1 MKRVSHR
8 QGAASV
14 VPTLVVVLLALVAP
28 TAEAQTFTVLHTF
41 TGGTD
46 GVWPQGGLV
55 QDTAGNLYGTTFL
68 GGNGFGCNRPPQNI
82 GCGVVFKVN
91 TSGTE
96 TVVHRFVGRDGSMP
110 AAGLLIDPNGNI
122 YGTTDFGGTSGR
134 GAVFKLGTASY
145 SFKGQ
150 PDGSQPFG
158 SLVQDASGNLYGTTA
173 GGGSSNNGTVFKV
186 DAANNET
193 VLYSFTGGADG
204 SQPFA
209 TLIRDAGGNLYGT
222 TAAGGAFGS
231 GTVFKLDMKNNETV
245 LHSFNGADGAN
256 PEAGVIRD
264 AAGNFYGTTSRGG
277 AFDKGTVF
285 KLDTS
290 GQETVVHSF
299 TGGADGGNPGASLLL
314 DALGNLYGTTSA
326 GGDLT
331 CGTSTGCGTVF
342 KIDTLGN
349 ETVLHS
355 FNGHADGSSP
365 TAGVIMD
372 AAGSLY
378 GTALLGGDFSCRLE
392 GCGTVFILGAVGFDV
407 SVALMGTG
415 SGTVTSTPPGINCGA
430 TCSASFAGG
439 TMLTLTATAVAGSAF
454 SGWTGA
460 CAGTGSCTLTV
471 NAAKS
476 VSATFNASDFS
487 LAPAS
492 ANLTVQFGG
501 RGSDIITITPESGSF
516 GSAIQLTCAVAGPS
530 PMPGCVMSPTSVT
543 PGTNSATS
551 TLTIDATGLAMLMP
565 SMSRPLGPFYVAMWF
580 PLALVSLVPVAGRKQ
595 RHRCW
600 ASCGFLLLSLL
611 MLFDIACGGSSSRQP
626 TSYVVSV
633 TGSANG
639 GMIQHTT
646 QVTVT
651 VH

>member
-1 MKRVSHR
+1 MNILSRR
-8 QGAASV
+8 QGAARV
-14 VPTLVVVLLALVAP
+14 APILVVVLLALVAT
-28 TAEAQTFTVLHTF
+28 TAQAQTFTVLHTF
-41 TGGTD
+41 TGLPD

-55 QDTAGNLYGTTFL
+55 RDTAGNLYGTTFL
-68 GGNGFGCNRPPQNI
+68 GGSGLGCPRS
-82 GCGVVFKVN
+82 GCGTVFTVE
-91 TSGTE
+91 TTGTE
-96 TVVHRFVGRDGSMP
+96 VVVQRFLGRDGAMP
-110 AAGLLIDPNGNI
+110 AAELLLDPNGNI
-122 YGTTDFGGTSGR
+122 YGTTDFGGAFGR
-134 GAVFKLGTASY
+134 GTVFKRGTALY
-145 SFKGQ
+145 SFQGP

-158 SLVQDASGNLYGTTA
+158 GLVEDASGNLYGTTA
-173 GGGSSNNGTVFKV
+173 GGGASNNGTVFKV
-186 DAANNET
+186 DTTNRET
-193 VLYSFTGGADG
+193 VLYSFSGGADG
-204 SQPFA
+204 SLPFA
-209 TLIRDAGGNLYGT
+209 TLIRDTAGNLYGT

-231 GTVFKLDMKNNETV
+231 GTVFKLDMTNNETV
-245 LHSFNGADGAN
+245 LHSFNGTDGAD
-256 PEAGVIRD
+256 PEAGVIQD

-277 AFDKGTVF
+277 ALDKGTVF

-290 GQETVVHSF
+290 GQETVLHSF
-299 TGGADGGNPGASLLL
+299 TGGADGGNPTASLLL
-314 DALGNLYGTTSA
+314 DALGNLYGTTSG

-342 KIDTLGN
+342 KLDMLGN

-355 FNGHADGSSP
+355 FNGKADGSSP
-365 TAGVIMD
+365 IAGVVMD
-372 AAGSLY
+372 AAGNLY
-378 GTALLGGDFSCRLE
+378 GTALLGGDFSCLQE
-392 GCGTVFILGAVGFDV
+392 GCGTVFILGVVGFDV

-439 TMLTLTATAVAGSAF
+439 TMLTLTATAAAGSAF

-460 CAGTGSCTLTV
+460 CAGTGACTLTV

-476 VSATFNASDFS
+476 VTATFNASNFS

-501 RGSDIITITPESGSF
+501 RGSDIITITPESGDF

-530 PMPGCVMSPTSVT
+530 PIPGCAMSPTSVT

-565 SMSRPLGPFYVAMWF
+565 SMPRPLGPFYVAMWF
-580 PLALVSLVPVAGRKQ
+580 PLAMVSLVPAAGRKQ
-595 RHRCW
+595 RHRYW

-611 MLFDIACGGSSSRQP
+611 LLFDIACGGSSSARQP

-633 TGSANG
+633 TGTANA

-651 VH
+651 VQ